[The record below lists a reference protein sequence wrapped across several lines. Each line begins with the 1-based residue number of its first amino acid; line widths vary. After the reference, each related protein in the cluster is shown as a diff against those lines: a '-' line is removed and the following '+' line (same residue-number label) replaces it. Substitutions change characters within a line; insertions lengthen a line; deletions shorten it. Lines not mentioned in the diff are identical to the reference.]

1 MKPQY
6 LHEHLESVAN
16 LAGQFAGQV
25 GLGTVGALLGL
36 GHDIGK
42 GTFPWLEYL
51 NFENGLLD
59 EVSFELKGR
68 KLDHSTAGAQLLYEA
83 LRQIDGTTTLAADVL
98 AMTAASHHGLMD
110 ALTPDGHDAFSKR
123 LAKDELETG
132 KDQALEYLPPAI
144 KERLQELLREDI
156 EKELKDFLRRSVE
169 REKYGNSE
177 VQFNLTLMVRFL
189 LSCLMLIALMLPI
202 LKLTIIAKNDNWEC
216 TMIRQD

>member
-1 MKPQY
+1 
-6 LHEHLESVAN
+6 
-16 LAGQFAGQV
+16 
-25 GLGTVGALLGL
+25 
-36 GHDIGK
+36 
-42 GTFPWLEYL
+42 
-51 NFENGLLD
+51 
-59 EVSFELKGR
+59 
-68 KLDHSTAGAQLLYEA
+68 
-83 LRQIDGTTTLAADVL
+83 
-98 AMTAASHHGLMD
+98 
-110 ALTPDGHDAFSKR
+110 
-123 LAKDELETG
+123 
-132 KDQALEYLPPAI
+132 LEYLPPAI